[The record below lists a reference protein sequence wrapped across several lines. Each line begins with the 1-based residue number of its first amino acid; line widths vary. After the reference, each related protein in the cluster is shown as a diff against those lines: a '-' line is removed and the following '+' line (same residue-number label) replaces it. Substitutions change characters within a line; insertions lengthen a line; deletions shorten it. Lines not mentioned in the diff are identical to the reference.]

1 LALEL
6 LKYFN
11 RMSLTKEIALS
22 LKNISKTFRFSD
34 KTFHSLQE
42 RLFNIHKK
50 NKKQHLK
57 AVKTV
62 NLDIYKGE
70 CIGIIG
76 RNGSGKSTLTKIMS
90 GAYVPDKEGNI
101 IKNGTSLLLNLGVG
115 FSHELTARENI
126 YVNGSTL
133 GLRVKQI
140 DEIFNDIIKFAELED
155 FVDTKIKYYSSGM
168 IQRLSFSIAIY
179 AKADI
184 IFLDEVFAVGDEKF
198 RNKATKVLEENWI
211 KGRTAIIV
219 SHSTSLI
226 EQYCNRTILMHKGE
240 MVYFG
245 ETKIAIEKYRAIS

>member
-1 LALEL
+1 MDQEHQ
-6 LKYFN
+6 KYSN
-11 RMSLTKEIALS
+11 SMNETPEISLS
-22 LKNISKTFRFSD
+22 LKDISKTFRFSD
-34 KTFHSLQE
+34 KSFHTIQQ
-42 RLFNIHKK
+42 RLFSLHKK
-50 NKKQHLK
+50 NKVQHLK
-57 AVKTV
+57 AVKGV
-62 NLDIYKGE
+62 SIDIYKGE

-90 GAYVPDKEGNI
+90 GAYIPDKGGTVK
-101 IKNGTSLLLNLGVG
+101 KNGTSLLLNLGVG

-140 DEIFNDIIKFAELED
+140 DEIFDEIIEFAELSE
-155 FVDTKIKYYSSGM
+155 FVDTKIKYYSTGM

-198 RNKATKVLEENWI
+198 RKKATKILEKSWI
-211 KGRTAIIV
+211 SGRTAIIV

-226 EQYCNRTILMHKGE
+226 EQYCSKTILMHKGE
-240 MVYFG
+240 MIFFG
-245 ETKIAIEKYRAIS
+245 DTKTAIEKYRAIQ